1 MKHLYCLIPLLFPV
15 FLNAQTEFA
24 PLGATWY
31 YDYSWGFP
39 WILNYAKAQVVE
51 VVTIQGKVCKRIV
64 SHDHSGGEGWGCSF
78 YAPELFLHEENGKVY
93 SFHSG
98 GFYLM
103 YDFNAGPGE
112 SWVIHNPPLCWQDS
126 MVVVVDSIS
135 FVTVNGHMLKVQHV
149 SNPGVEPGGL
159 LQWGSTIV
167 ENIGNTGFLTPQFGP
182 CDPWVFGL
190 RCFSTDSLDLHF
202 VDYPCDSVK
211 SFIATREPVLQGRSF
226 LPNPVAVGGT
236 VSIKTP
242 FEMDKV
248 SIFSAAG
255 IWMATIN
262 TGQDKT
268 MVVPNLPSG
277 LYFVR
282 MYHENQ
288 WVGQD
293 KLLIINN

>member
-1 MKHLYCLIPLLFPV
+1 MKNLHCLIPLFFPV

-93 SFHSG
+93 SYHSG

-112 SWVIHNPPLCWQDS
+112 SWVIHNPPLSLQDS

-135 FVTVNGHMLKVQHV
+135 FVTVNGHTLKVQHV

-167 ENIGNTGFLTPQFGP
+167 ENIGNTGFLTPQWGP

-211 SFIATREPVLQGRSF
+211 SFIATREPTGQGRLFS
-226 LPNPVAVGGT
+226 PNPVLAGADITLNGYLDASRLELYSPAGT
-236 VSIKTP
+236 LAASLGIKQGSSVTIP
-242 FEMDKV
+242 DLP
-248 SIFSAAG
+248 AG
-255 IWMATIN
+255 VYLAR
-262 TGQDKT
+262 
-268 MVVPNLPSG
+268 V
-277 LYFVR
+277 
-282 MYHENQ
+282 YHGAQ
-288 WVGQD
+288 LKIQS
-293 KLLIINN
+293 KLLIIR

>member
-1 MKHLYCLIPLLFPV
+1 
-15 FLNAQTEFA
+15 
-24 PLGATWY
+24 
-31 YDYSWGFP
+31 
-39 WILNYAKAQVVE
+39 
-51 VVTIQGKVCKRIV
+51 
-64 SHDHSGGEGWGCSF
+64 
-78 YAPELFLHEENGKVY
+78 
-93 SFHSG
+93 
-98 GFYLM
+98 
-103 YDFNAGPGE
+103 
-112 SWVIHNPPLCWQDS
+112 
-126 MVVVVDSIS
+126 
-135 FVTVNGHMLKVQHV
+135 
-149 SNPGVEPGGL
+149 
-159 LQWGSTIV
+159 
-167 ENIGNTGFLTPQFGP
+167 
-182 CDPWVFGL
+182 
-190 RCFSTDSLDLHF
+190 
-202 VDYPCDSVK
+202 
-211 SFIATREPVLQGRSF
+211 
-226 LPNPVAVGGT
+226 VGGT